1 MAGSNLK
8 RLQKV
13 ASGLG
18 ELNECVVYVGGTVA
32 ELYVSDPAATDIRP
46 TMDVDCV
53 VELAS
58 YKGFNELCE
67 LLRKKGFQND
77 QTPGAPICRWIYQGE
92 TVDIMPDDEGVIGFS
107 NKWYHPAIAKK
118 ESRTLPDGTGIYV
131 FPVTYYVA
139 TKFEAL
145 AGRGGNDLRTSH
157 DFEDI
162 IYILNSCPDFIE
174 RFQNEKNEALK
185 QYLKE
190 KMAMLI
196 SRSNIMEEIECALP
210 IGEDD
215 RADYIFE
222 VIEEIAQLQE

>member
-18 ELNECVVYVGGTVA
+18 DLNESVVYVGGAVA

-92 TVDIMPDDEGVIGFS
+92 TVDRKSV
-107 NKWYHPAIAKK
+107 
-118 ESRTLPDGTGIYV
+118 V
-131 FPVTYYVA
+131 
-139 TKFEAL
+139 
-145 AGRGGNDLRTSH
+145 
-157 DFEDI
+157 
-162 IYILNSCPDFIE
+162 
-174 RFQNEKNEALK
+174 
-185 QYLKE
+185 
-190 KMAMLI
+190 
-196 SRSNIMEEIECALP
+196 
-210 IGEDD
+210 
-215 RADYIFE
+215 
-222 VIEEIAQLQE
+222 

>member
-18 ELNECVVYVGGTVA
+18 DLNECVVYVGGAVA

-58 YKGFNELCE
+58 YKGFNELSE

-92 TVDIMPDDEGVIGFS
+92 TVDIMPDDEDIIGFS
-107 NKWYHPAIAKK
+107 NKWYHPAIANK
-118 ESRTLPDGTGIYV
+118 ESRTLSDGTVIYV

-174 RFQNEKNEALK
+174 RFKNEADEALK

-190 KMAMLI
+190 KMKALI
-196 SRSNIMEEIECALP
+196 VRPNIMEEIECALP

-215 RADYIFE
+215 RADFIYEIM
-222 VIEEIAQLQE
+222 EEIART

>member
-18 ELNECVVYVGGTVA
+18 ELNECVVYVGGAVA

-92 TVDIMPDDEGVIGFS
+92 TVDIMPDDEDVIGFS
-107 NKWYHPAIAKK
+107 NKWYHPAIGNK
-118 ESRTLPDGTGIYV
+118 ESRILPDETVIYV

-145 AGRGGNDLRTSH
+145 AGRGGSDLRISH

-174 RFQNEKNEALK
+174 RFKNETDEALK

-190 KMAMLI
+190 KVEALI
-196 SRSNIMEEIECALP
+196 VRPNIMEEIECALP

-215 RADYIFE
+215 RVDFIYE
-222 VIEEIAQLQE
+222 TMEEIART

>member
-1 MAGSNLK
+1 MTGSNLK

-18 ELNECVVYVGGTVA
+18 DLNESVVYVGGAVA

-58 YKGFNELCE
+58 YRGFNELCD

-77 QTPGAPICRWIYQGE
+77 QTSGAPICRWIYQGE
-92 TVDIMPDDEGVIGFS
+92 TVDIMPDDEGILGFS
-107 NKWYHPAIAKK
+107 NRWYHPAIAKK
-118 ESRTLPDGTGIYV
+118 ESRTLPDSTVIHV

-174 RFQNEKNEALK
+174 CYQNVKDEALK
-185 QYLKE
+185 EYLKG
-190 KMAMLI
+190 KMFMLI
-196 SRSNIMEEIECALP
+196 SRSNIMEELECVLP

-222 VIEEIAQLQE
+222 LIEEIAQS

>member
-1 MAGSNLK
+1 MAGSNLN

-18 ELNECVVYVGGTVA
+18 DLNESVVYVGGAVA

-58 YKGFNELCE
+58 YKGFSELCE
-67 LLRKKGFQND
+67 LLRKKDFQND

-107 NKWYHPAIAKK
+107 NKWYHPAIANK
-118 ESRTLPDGTGIYV
+118 ESRTLPNGTIIYV

-139 TKFEAL
+139 TKFEAVV
-145 AGRGGNDLRTSH
+145 GRGGNDLRTSH

-174 RFQNEKNEALK
+174 RYKNEKDKALQ
-185 QYLKE
+185 QYLKA
-190 KMAMLI
+190 KMETLI

-215 RADYIFE
+215 RADYIY
-222 VIEEIAQLQE
+222 EIMKEISQS

>member
-18 ELNECVVYVGGTVA
+18 DLNESVVYVGGAVA
-32 ELYVSDPAATDIRP
+32 ELYVNDPAATDIRP

-53 VELAS
+53 VEVAS

-77 QTPGAPICRWIYQGE
+77 LNSDAPICRWIYQRE
-92 TVDIMPDDEGVIGFS
+92 TVNIMPDDESIIGFS
-107 NKWYHPAIAKK
+107 NKWYHPAITNK
-118 ESRTLPDGTGIYV
+118 ESRTLPDGTVIYV
-131 FPVTYYVA
+131 FPVTYYIA

-174 RFQNEKNEALK
+174 CFKNEKEETLK
-185 QYLKE
+185 RYLKGNV
-190 KMAMLI
+190 KALI

-215 RADYIFE
+215 RTDYIY
-222 VIEEIAQLQE
+222 EIMEKISRS

>member
-13 ASGLG
+13 ACGLG
-18 ELNECVVYVGGTVA
+18 DLNESVVYVGGAVA

-58 YKGFNELCE
+58 YKKFNELCD

-77 QTPGAPICRWIYQGE
+77 QSPDAPICRWIYQGE
-92 TVDIMPDDEGVIGFS
+92 TVDIMPDDEDVIGFS
-107 NKWYHPAIAKK
+107 NKWYHPAIANK
-118 ESRTLPDGTGIYV
+118 ESRVLPDDTVIYI

-162 IYILNSCPDFIE
+162 IYILNSCSDFIE
-174 RFQNEKNEALK
+174 HYKNEKDEALK

-190 KMAMLI
+190 KMKALI
-196 SRSNIMEEIECALP
+196 ARSNIMEEIECALP

-215 RADYIFE
+215 RADYIY
-222 VIEEIAQLQE
+222 EIMNEISQR

>member
-18 ELNECVVYVGGTVA
+18 DLNECVVYVGGAVA

-58 YKGFNELCE
+58 YKGFNELSE

-77 QTPGAPICRWIYQGE
+77 QTSGAPICRWIYQGE
-92 TVDIMPDDEGVIGFS
+92 TVDIMPDDEDIIGFS
-107 NKWYHPAIAKK
+107 NKWYHPAIANK
-118 ESRTLPDGTGIYV
+118 EPRTLSDGTVIYV

-145 AGRGGNDLRTSH
+145 AGRGGDDLRTSH

-162 IYILNSCPDFIE
+162 IYSCPDFME
-174 RFQNEKNEALK
+174 HFKNETDEALK

-190 KMAMLI
+190 KMEALI

-215 RADYIFE
+215 RADFIYEIM
-222 VIEEIAQLQE
+222 EEIAQI

>member
-13 ASGLG
+13 ACGLG
-18 ELNECVVYVGGTVA
+18 DLNESVVYVGGSVA

-58 YKGFNELCE
+58 YKKFNELCD

-77 QTPGAPICRWIYQGE
+77 QSPDAPICRWIYQGE
-92 TVDIMPDDEGVIGFS
+92 TVDIMPDDEDVIGFS
-107 NKWYHPAIAKK
+107 NKWYHPAIANK
-118 ESRTLPDGTGIYV
+118 ESRVLPDDTVIYI

-162 IYILNSCPDFIE
+162 IYIINSCPDFIE
-174 RFQNEKNEALK
+174 HYKNEKDEALK

-190 KMAMLI
+190 KIEALI
-196 SRSNIMEEIECALP
+196 ARSNIMEEIECALP

-215 RADYIFE
+215 RADYIY
-222 VIEEIAQLQE
+222 EIMNEISQS

>member
-1 MAGSNLK
+1 MTGSNLK

-18 ELNECVVYVGGTVA
+18 DLNESVVYVGGAVA

-58 YKGFNELCE
+58 YRGFNELCD

-77 QTPGAPICRWIYQGE
+77 QTSGAPICRWIYQGE
-92 TVDIMPDDEGVIGFS
+92 TVDIMPDDEGILGFS
-107 NKWYHPAIAKK
+107 NRWYHPAIAKK
-118 ESRTLPDGTGIYV
+118 ESRTLPDSTVIHV

-145 AGRGGNDLRTSH
+145 TGRGGNDLRTSH

-174 RFQNEKNEALK
+174 CYQNVKDEALK
-185 QYLKE
+185 EYLKG
-190 KMAMLI
+190 KMFMLI
-196 SRSNIMEEIECALP
+196 SRSNIMEELECVLP

-222 VIEEIAQLQE
+222 LIEEIAQS

>member
-13 ASGLG
+13 ASGLDD
-18 ELNECVVYVGGTVA
+18 LNESVVYVGGAVA

-58 YKGFNELCE
+58 YKKFNELCE

-77 QTPGAPICRWIYQGE
+77 QTPSAPICRWIYQGE

-118 ESRTLPDGTGIYV
+118 EPRTLPDGTVIYV

-162 IYILNSCPDFIE
+162 IYIFNSRLDFRE
-174 RFQNEKNEALK
+174 CFLNEKDEALK

-210 IGEDD
+210 IGEND
-215 RADYIFE
+215 REDYIFE
-222 VIEEIAQLQE
+222 VIEEIAQS

>member
-1 MAGSNLK
+1 MTGSNFK

-18 ELNECVVYVGGTVA
+18 DLNESVVYVGGAVA

-58 YKGFNELCE
+58 YRGFNELCD

-77 QTPGAPICRWIYQGE
+77 QTSGAPICRWIYQGE
-92 TVDIMPDDEGVIGFS
+92 TVDIMPDDEGILGFS
-107 NKWYHPAIAKK
+107 NRWYHPAIAKK
-118 ESRTLPDGTGIYV
+118 ESRTLPDSTVIHV

-174 RFQNEKNEALK
+174 CYQNVKDEALK
-185 QYLKE
+185 EYLKG
-190 KMAMLI
+190 KMFMLI
-196 SRSNIMEEIECALP
+196 SRSNIMEELECVLP

-222 VIEEIAQLQE
+222 LIEEIAQS

>member
-1 MAGSNLK
+1 MASSNLN
-8 RLQKV
+8 RLMKV

-18 ELNECVVYVGGTVA
+18 ELNKSVVYIGGAVA

-53 VELAS
+53 IELAS

-67 LLRKKGFQND
+67 SLRKKGFKND
-77 QTPGAPICRWIYQGE
+77 QSSGAPICRWIYKE
-92 TVDIMPDDEGVIGFS
+92 EIVDIMPDDEKIIGYS
-107 NKWYHPAIAKK
+107 NKWYRPALANK
-118 ESRTLPDGTGIYV
+118 ESRTLPDGTVIYI
-131 FPVTYYVA
+131 FPIAYYLA

-145 AGRGGNDLRTSH
+145 AGRGGYDLRTSH

-162 IYILNSCPDFIE
+162 IYILNSCPDFIKC
-174 RFQNEKNEALK
+174 FLNETDEALK
-185 QYLKE
+185 EYLKV
-190 KMAMLI
+190 KMKGLI

-215 RADYIFE
+215 RTDYLYEIM
-222 VIEEIAQLQE
+222 EEIALLDD

>member
-1 MAGSNLK
+1 MRVIK
-8 RLQKV
+8 
-13 ASGLG
+13 G
-18 ELNECVVYVGGTVA
+18 E
-32 ELYVSDPAATDIRP
+32 R
-46 TMDVDCV
+46 
-53 VELAS
+53 
-58 YKGFNELCE
+58 
-67 LLRKKGFQND
+67 FQND
-77 QTPGAPICRWIYQGE
+77 QTPDAPICRWIYQGE

-107 NKWYHPAIAKK
+107 NMWYHPAIINK
-118 ESRTLPDGTGIYV
+118 EPRTLPDGTTIYV

-145 AGRGGNDLRTSH
+145 AGRGGDDLRTSH

-174 RFQNEKNEALK
+174 RFQEEKDEALK

-190 KMAMLI
+190 KMVMLT

-215 RADYIFE
+215 RTDYIFE
-222 VIEEIAQLQE
+222 VIEEITQS

>member
-1 MAGSNLK
+1 MTGSNLK

-18 ELNECVVYVGGTVA
+18 DLNESVVYVGGAVA

-58 YKGFNELCE
+58 YRGFNELCD

-77 QTPGAPICRWIYQGE
+77 QTSGAPICRWIYQGE
-92 TVDIMPDDEGVIGFS
+92 TVDIMPDDEGILGFS
-107 NKWYHPAIAKK
+107 NRWYHPAIAKK
-118 ESRTLPDGTGIYV
+118 ESRTLPDFTVIHV

-145 AGRGGNDLRTSH
+145 AGREGNDLRTSH

-174 RFQNEKNEALK
+174 CYQNVKDEALK
-185 QYLKE
+185 EYLKG
-190 KMAMLI
+190 KMFMLI
-196 SRSNIMEEIECALP
+196 SRSNIMEELECVLP

-215 RADYIFE
+215 RANYIFE
-222 VIEEIAQLQE
+222 LIEEIAQS

>member
-1 MAGSNLK
+1 MAGSNLN

-18 ELNECVVYVGGTVA
+18 DLNESVVYVGGAVA

-53 VELAS
+53 IELAS

-67 LLRKKGFQND
+67 LLRGKGFQND
-77 QTPGAPICRWIYQGE
+77 QTPDAPICRWIYQGE

-107 NKWYHPAIAKK
+107 NMWYHPAIINK
-118 ESRTLPDGTGIYV
+118 EPRTLPDGTTIYV
-131 FPVTYYVA
+131 FSVTYYVA

-145 AGRGGNDLRTSH
+145 AGRGGDDLRTSH

-174 RFQNEKNEALK
+174 RFQEEKDEALK

-190 KMAMLI
+190 KMVMLT

-215 RADYIFE
+215 RTDYIFE
-222 VIEEIAQLQE
+222 VIEEITQS

>member
-13 ASGLG
+13 ACGLG
-18 ELNECVVYVGGTVA
+18 DLNESVVYVGGAVA

-58 YKGFNELCE
+58 YKKFNELCD

-77 QTPGAPICRWIYQGE
+77 QSPDAPICRWIYQGE
-92 TVDIMPDDEGVIGFS
+92 TVDIMPDDEDVIGFS
-107 NKWYHPAIAKK
+107 NKWYHPAIANK
-118 ESRTLPDGTGIYV
+118 ESRVLPDDTVIYI

-162 IYILNSCPDFIE
+162 IYILNSCSDFIE
-174 RFQNEKNEALK
+174 HYKNEKDEALK

-190 KMAMLI
+190 KMKALI
-196 SRSNIMEEIECALP
+196 ARSNIMEEIECALP

-215 RADYIFE
+215 RADYIY
-222 VIEEIAQLQE
+222 EIMNEISQS

>member
-1 MAGSNLK
+1 MTGSNLK

-13 ASGLG
+13 SSGLG
-18 ELNECVVYVGGTVA
+18 DLNESVVYVGGAVA

-58 YKGFNELCE
+58 YIGFNELCD
-67 LLRKKGFQND
+67 LLRKKGPQND
-77 QTPGAPICRWIYQGE
+77 QTSGAPICRWIYQGE
-92 TVDIMPDDEGVIGFS
+92 TVDIMPDDEGILGFS
-107 NKWYHPAIAKK
+107 NRWYHPAIAKK
-118 ESRTLPDGTGIYV
+118 ESRTLPDSTVIHV

-174 RFQNEKNEALK
+174 CYQNVKDEALK
-185 QYLKE
+185 EYLKG
-190 KMAMLI
+190 KMFMLI
-196 SRSNIMEEIECALP
+196 SRSNIMEELECVLP

-222 VIEEIAQLQE
+222 LIEEIAQS

>member
-1 MAGSNLK
+1 MADNNNLK

-13 ASGLG
+13 ASGLDD
-18 ELNECVVYVGGTVA
+18 LNESVVYVGGVVA

-53 VELAS
+53 TELAS
-58 YKGFNELCE
+58 YKKFNELGE

-77 QTPGAPICRWIYQGE
+77 QTQGAPICRWIYQGE

-118 ESRTLPDGTGIYV
+118 EPRTLLDGTVIYV
-131 FPVTYYVA
+131 FPITYYVA
-139 TKFEAL
+139 TKLEAL

-162 IYILNSCPDFIE
+162 IYILNSCLDFIE
-174 RFQNEKNEALK
+174 CFLNEKDEALK
-185 QYLKE
+185 RYLKE

-222 VIEEIAQLQE
+222 VIEEIAQS

>member
-13 ASGLG
+13 ASGLDD
-18 ELNECVVYVGGTVA
+18 LNESVVYVGGAVA

-58 YKGFNELCE
+58 YKKFNELCE
-67 LLRKKGFQND
+67 LLRNKGFQND
-77 QTPGAPICRWIYQGE
+77 QTPSAPICRWIYQGE

-118 ESRTLPDGTGIYV
+118 EPRTLPDGTVIYV

-162 IYILNSCPDFIE
+162 IYILNSRLDFRE
-174 RFQNEKNEALK
+174 CFLNEKDEALK

-210 IGEDD
+210 IGEND
-215 RADYIFE
+215 REDYIFE
-222 VIEEIAQLQE
+222 VIEEIAQS

>member
-1 MAGSNLK
+1 MAGSNLN

-18 ELNECVVYVGGTVA
+18 DLNESVVYVGGAVA

-58 YKGFNELCE
+58 YKGFSELCE

-107 NKWYHPAIAKK
+107 NKWYHPAIANK
-118 ESRTLPDGTGIYV
+118 ESRTLPNGTIIYV

-139 TKFEAL
+139 TKFEAVV
-145 AGRGGNDLRTSH
+145 GRGGNDLRISH

-174 RFQNEKNEALK
+174 RYKNEKDKALQ
-185 QYLKE
+185 QYLKA
-190 KMAMLI
+190 KMETLI

-215 RADYIFE
+215 RADYIY
-222 VIEEIAQLQE
+222 EIMKEISQS